1 MKRASKMFLTLS
13 DESSEQHVTLKSNKH
28 RHMKTITKVIG
39 YPLMMAALFF
49 YSEFAQCQTVTT
61 PKRGSLPSKVT
72 QTVGLTDVTV
82 NYSRPKLTSGNGTDR
97 SGQIW
102 GQLVTYGFFKSNFG
116 NQGDNPWRAGANENT
131 TITFSNDVKVEGKEL
146 AAGTYG
152 LHMAVFE
159 DGKVTVIFSNNS
171 SSWGSFFYEKSEDA
185 LRVDVM
191 SKSTA
196 KTELLTYDFVE
207 AGNNYAVLSLKW
219 DEKEIPIKIEMNVN
233 DQALETFRNELRSRG
248 GFGWQGYQTAA
259 NYCLINTINLEEGLS
274 WAETAVTRNG
284 NFQTLTTK
292 AGILNAMGK
301 TAEANTIYDQAG
313 QNATVAQINVLG
325 YQFLGAKQYD
335 TAIKYFKMNV
345 ENDPTNA
352 NGYDSLGDGYK
363 GKGDKKKA
371 IKNYKKALTLN
382 PVANVKAASEASLK
396 ELGAL

>member
-1 MKRASKMFLTLS
+1 
-13 DESSEQHVTLKSNKH
+13 
-28 RHMKTITKVIG
+28 MKTITK
-39 YPLMMAALFF
+39 LMLGSFTMITLLF
-49 YSEFAQCQTVTT
+49 SSLTAQSQTVTT
-61 PKRGSLPSKVT
+61 PKRGSLPSKVI
-72 QTVGLTDVTV
+72 QTVGLTDVAV
-82 NYSRPKLTSGNGTDR
+82 SYSRPKLTAPNGTDR

-102 GQLVTYGFFKSNFG
+102 GQLVSYGFFKSNFG

-131 TITFSNDVKVEGKEL
+131 TITFSDDVKVEGKEL
-146 AAGTYG
+146 KAGVYG
-152 LHMAVFE
+152 LHMAVYE

-171 SSWGSFFYEKSEDA
+171 TSWGSFFYEESEDA

-191 SKSTA
+191 SRATA
-196 KTELLTYDFVE
+196 KTELLTYDFIE
-207 AGNNYAVLSLKW
+207 TGNNYTVLALKW

-233 DQALETFRNELRSRG
+233 DLALKTFRNELRSRG

-259 NYCLINTINLEEGLS
+259 RFTLASNTHLEEGLA
-274 WAETAVTRNG
+274 WAETAVQRNP

-301 TAEANTIYDQAG
+301 TDEANAIFDQAG
-313 QNATVAQINVLG
+313 QNATIAQINALG
-325 YQFLGAKQYD
+325 YQFLGAKQND
-335 TAIKYFKMNV
+335 KAIEYFKMNV

-363 GKGDKKKA
+363 AKGDKENA

-382 PVANVKAASEASLK
+382 PAANIKAASEASLK